1 MSSFRPPKTL
11 GAGRAGWRGFSN
23 PARGEQARDA
33 RGILIPPL
41 GGKPALRAGGDFLI

>member
-1 MSSFRPPKTL
+1 MSGFRPRFEPQKTL

-33 RGILIPPL
+33 RGIYPP
-41 GGKPALRAGGDFLI
+41 FL